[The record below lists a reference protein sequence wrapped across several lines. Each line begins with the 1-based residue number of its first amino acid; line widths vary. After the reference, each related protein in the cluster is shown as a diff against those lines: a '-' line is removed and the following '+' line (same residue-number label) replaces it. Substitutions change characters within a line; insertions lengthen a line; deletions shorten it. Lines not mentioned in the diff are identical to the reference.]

1 MSNSPFE
8 VGDRYRNE
16 HGEYEVLGIDENQM
30 VVRYDNGIVQDL
42 GLTLQSRIWQR
53 IQDGVSPPPVT
64 RKPISQADSLDTQP
78 VCDLVQAVLD
88 SKFKAPYPE
97 DITDRVCLEIENDPD
112 WLSQYHSLVEHF
124 GSQGKNGRLTV
135 NSSIGWF
142 TKDLTGMVNIG
153 EGKKADSGLIKS
165 YSKLGYR

>member
-1 MSNSPFE
+1 M
-8 VGDRYRNE
+8 R
-16 HGEYEVLGIDENQM
+16 
-30 VVRYDNGIVQDL
+30 
-42 GLTLQSRIWQR
+42 T
-53 IQDGVSPPPVT
+53 
-64 RKPISQADSLDTQP
+64 
-78 VCDLVQAVLD
+78 VLD
-88 SKFKAPYPE
+88 SKFSAPYPE
-97 DITDRVCLEIENDPD
+97 DITDRVCQEIENDSG

-142 TKDLTGMVNIG
+142 TKDLTGMINIG